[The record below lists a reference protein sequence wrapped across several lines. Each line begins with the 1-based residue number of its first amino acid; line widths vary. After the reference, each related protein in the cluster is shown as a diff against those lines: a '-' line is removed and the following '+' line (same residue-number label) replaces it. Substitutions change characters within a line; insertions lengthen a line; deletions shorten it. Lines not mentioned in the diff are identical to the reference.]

1 MRGQKGNDGDA
12 HDVTA
17 SWYTAVGVARGW
29 SRSERTPRDLSHV
42 VNSSTSTDTVSGSV
56 ASMMV
61 YRAQHST
68 AQHSTQHGTAIQHSN
83 STA

>member
-29 SRSERTPRDLSHV
+29 SRSERTPRDLSRV
-42 VNSSTSTDTVSGSV
+42 VNSSTSTDSGSV